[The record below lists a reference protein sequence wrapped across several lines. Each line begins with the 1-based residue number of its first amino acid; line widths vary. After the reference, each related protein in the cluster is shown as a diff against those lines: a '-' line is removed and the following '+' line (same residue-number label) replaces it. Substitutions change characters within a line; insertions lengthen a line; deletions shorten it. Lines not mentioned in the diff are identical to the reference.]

1 MSARPDLA
9 TPPTPAKPATPLGGL
24 HAKGLHLA
32 YGAQPVLSNVDFL
45 MQPGQLGVI
54 LGPNGAGK
62 STLLGVLGGLQ
73 APQSGT
79 VALGGQ
85 YLTPHN
91 TAWHARHRAFLP
103 QDETPAFNFT
113 AREIVELGRYPH
125 RHHPLPDEAETV
137 RAAMQATA
145 VAHLASRRIRT
156 LSGGER
162 ARVQIAR
169 ALAQTAGS
177 GLEETPV
184 PARWLLMDEPTAAL
198 DLQHQHA
205 VLAMLRRVAH
215 REGVGV
221 LLVLH
226 DLNLALRYADLVWVV
241 GSGRVLAHGV
251 PAQVLTPALVAA
263 VWQVQA
269 QAVTDGSGTCQLL
282 WQGTMAACAHAERQL

>member
-1 MSARPDLA
+1 MSARPPLDAALHGLCA
-9 TPPTPAKPATPLGGL
+9 TGL
-24 HAKGLHLA
+24 QLT
-32 YGAQPVLSNVDFL
+32 YGAQPVLSGVNFS

-73 APQSGT
+73 APQAGT
-79 VALGGQ
+79 VTLGGQ
-85 YLTPHN
+85 CLGPHN

-125 RHHPLPDEAETV
+125 RHHPLPNEAEV
-137 RAAMQATA
+137 VHAAMQATA
-145 VAHLASRRIRT
+145 VAHLAQRRIRT

-177 GLEETPV
+177 GLQETPV

-205 VLAMLRRVAH
+205 VLALLRRVA
-215 REGVGV
+215 REQGAGV

-241 GSGRVLAHGV
+241 GAGQVLAHGA
-251 PAQVLTPALVAA
+251 PGSVLTPALVAA

-269 QAVTDGSGTCQLL
+269 QAVTDAGGTCQLL
-282 WQGTMAACAHAERQL
+282 WQGATAGSAHAERQL